1 MKPELQGNLLTMC
14 CNLYI
19 KMQPVHLSKKK
30 KQLFVER
37 MQIGGLKIQ
46 RKANA
51 ACLLTKIIQ
60 FKLRFHIISFL

>member
-1 MKPELQGNLLTMC
+1 MKPQLQGNLLTMC

-37 MQIGGLKIQ
+37 MQISGLKIQ
-46 RKANA
+46 RKAKRCMPAN
-51 ACLLTKIIQ
+51 
-60 FKLRFHIISFL
+60 